1 MACPEIAEYRTGVA
15 RLCKLSGRL
24 SHCLYRPHRASL
36 WVPAG
41 YAWTRYPDSSY
52 HLWGIHSAS
61 SSIAVASFVSKLF
74 DEPVRAW
81 LTNRYSIEQSTSKVA
96 SSDQSQ
102 RAIIC

>member
-1 MACPEIAEYRTGVA
+1 
-15 RLCKLSGRL
+15 
-24 SHCLYRPHRASL
+24 
-36 WVPAG
+36 
-41 YAWTRYPDSSY
+41 
-52 HLWGIHSAS
+52 
-61 SSIAVASFVSKLF
+61 VSKLF